1 MITITTMTPH
11 DNILIISSIT
21 NDIDSI
27 SVVLL
32 VVKGTL
38 MSLYTGVKKILVI
51 MAFVNCVPVF
61 NDIDDVISVYILV
74 LVLSSPVTL

>member
-21 NDIDSI
+21 NDIDII

-32 VVKGTL
+32 VVRGIVV
-38 MSLYTGVKKILVI
+38 SLYTGVETIVVI
-51 MAFVNCVPVF
+51 MLLVNFITVF
-61 NDIDDVISVYILV
+61 NDINDVIIVYN
-74 LVLSSPVTL
+74 

>member
-1 MITITTMTPH
+1 MITITTMTLH

-32 VVKGTL
+32 VVKGTI
-38 MSLYTGVKKILVI
+38 GVETILIVHI
-51 MAFVNCVPVF
+51 Q
-61 NDIDDVISVYILV
+61 IL
-74 LVLSSPVTL
+74 